1 MRYIIYGAGAI
12 GGTIGACLFEAG
24 RDVVLIARGA
34 HGRTIAD
41 QGLRFGSPGGGWR
54 VLRIPVVAEPG
65 AVQFQA
71 DDVVVLSMKSQD
83 TVPAL
88 EALAEV
94 APPTVHIACAQN
106 GVENERAALRRFA
119 NVHGMCLRMPGVHL
133 ESGVVQVHQAGHNGI
148 CDVGSFPRG
157 STRVD
162 HAIAADLRAA
172 DILSD
177 AREDIMAFKY
187 AKLHLNV
194 TNVLEAAVGASA
206 PDTDLSRRARQEALD
221 VFAAAGQSVSR
232 DPDPRVSS
240 RGAPAAIE
248 GQPHA
253 GHSSFQSLAR
263 GGRLESDYLNGEVVL
278 LGRLLGIPTPV
289 NAFLQDLALRLV
301 RARVA
306 AGSLTIEDVI
316 AGRP

>member
-24 RDVVLIARGA
+24 REVVLIARGA
-34 HGRTIAD
+34 HGQAIAQ
-41 QGLRFGSPGGGWR
+41 QGLKFGSPGGGWR
-54 VLRIPVVAEPG
+54 VLQVPVAAEPG
-65 AVQFQA
+65 AVQFRA
-71 DDVVVLSMKSQD
+71 DDVVVLAMKSQD

-94 APPTVHIACAQN
+94 APQTIHIACAQN
-106 GVENERAALRRFA
+106 GVENERAALRRFP
-119 NVHGMCLRMPGVHL
+119 NVHGLCLRMPGVHL
-133 ESGVVQVHQAGHNGI
+133 EPGVVQVHQAGHNGI
-148 CDVGSFPRG
+148 CDVGSYPRG
-157 STRVD
+157 ATQVD

-172 DILSD
+172 HILSD

-194 TNVLEAAVGASA
+194 TNVLEAAVGVGA
-206 PDTDLSRRARQEALD
+206 PDTDLSRRARQEALE
-221 VFAAAGQSVSR
+221 VFAAAGISVSR
-232 DPDPRVSS
+232 DPDPRVAS

-278 LGRLLGIPTPV
+278 LGRLLGMPTPV
-289 NAFLQDLALRLV
+289 NAFLQELALRLV
-301 RARVA
+301 RERVP
-306 AGSLTIEDVI
+306 AGSLTIEQVA
-316 AGRP
+316 AGLP